1 MGEKQQHRTLPRRA
15 SSVIKRDTER
25 VSRFLRWRTKCEF
38 SLAPGAVDGCPIAW
52 SLDWRMGEPRTER
65 SRHEQ
70 YFAVEFVAGRYDQ
83 WAVFRLPNE
92 MTMPPNLRDYLY
104 TGSRI
109 ACGILLV
116 VGIVLFWAAVSFE
129 GYLLALITLALA
141 GCSFAG
147 ARELRPDVKPTAH
160 EEQAVPALAPEDA
173 GSTPGSA

>member
-1 MGEKQQHRTLPRRA
+1 MTL
-15 SSVIKRDTER
+15 
-25 VSRFLRWRTKCEF
+25 
-38 SLAPGAVDGCPIAW
+38 
-52 SLDWRMGEPRTER
+52 
-65 SRHEQ
+65 
-70 YFAVEFVAGRYDQ
+70 
-83 WAVFRLPNE
+83 
-92 MTMPPNLRDYLY
+92 PPNLRDYFY
-104 TGSRI
+104 NGARI
-109 ACGILLV
+109 ASAILVV